1 MYLFIYL
8 HVPMKEKCALDL
20 TVDVL
25 SRIVLIGDTI
35 FMSPDGDGTA
45 ILYGH
50 PSHAKVSPLA
60 GQRQYLRFSV
70 RVGFLCRVIFTCV
83 LV

>member
-1 MYLFIYL
+1 MCLFIYL

-35 FMSPDGDGTA
+35 FMSPAGDGTA

-50 PSHAKVSPLA
+50 PSHAKV
-60 GQRQYLRFSV
+60 
-70 RVGFLCRVIFTCV
+70 
-83 LV
+83 

>member
-1 MYLFIYL
+1 MR
-8 HVPMKEKCALDL
+8 EKCALDL

-35 FMSPDGDGTA
+35 FMSPAGDGTA

-50 PSHAKVSPLA
+50 PSHAKV
-60 GQRQYLRFSV
+60 
-70 RVGFLCRVIFTCV
+70 
-83 LV
+83 